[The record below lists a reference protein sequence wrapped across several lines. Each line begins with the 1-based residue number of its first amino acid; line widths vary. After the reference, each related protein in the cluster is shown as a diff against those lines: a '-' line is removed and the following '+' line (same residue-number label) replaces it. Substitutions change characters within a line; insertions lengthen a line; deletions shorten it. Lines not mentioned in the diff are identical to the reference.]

1 MLNTQKKIYS
11 CDQKFCAKK
20 TTLPVFTLPLFSKHS
35 YMQISEKIE
44 NHFCLNGLCFVTTND
59 QIASK
64 SRFIYSSKPFSA
76 FSFMQ
81 SFCKKKISDNSL
93 FKNKLLF
100 LFQLSKHKRNHF
112 SLLFRIMRN
121 GFTSSVFG
129 FISFSPKTFTGL
141 KSTFEKKQA
150 LFNIALTK
158 KRKNFSRKT
167 FVKFNFVSSPKK
179 KKNS

>member
-1 MLNTQKKIYS
+1 
-11 CDQKFCAKK
+11 
-20 TTLPVFTLPLFSKHS
+20 
-35 YMQISEKIE
+35 
-44 NHFCLNGLCFVTTND
+44 
-59 QIASK
+59 
-64 SRFIYSSKPFSA
+64 
-76 FSFMQ
+76 
-81 SFCKKKISDNSL
+81 
-93 FKNKLLF
+93 
-100 LFQLSKHKRNHF
+100 
-112 SLLFRIMRN
+112 MRN

-167 FVKFNFVSSPKK
+167 FVKFNFVSSSKK